1 MTTRY
6 YDGERIYFR
15 PLEPED
21 APRLAGWF
29 NDPDN
34 WRTLGR
40 FQPISQLR
48 EREFVDALY
57 KSNDQIVLGI
67 VIRKDNRLI
76 GCTGLSGI
84 CAVNRSAEFGIT
96 IGDRRRQ
103 GLGLGREA
111 THLMLRYGFDERN
124 LNRIELSVFAD
135 NERAIRAYRAAGFVF
150 EGRHRQAYYRNGRYH
165 DCLRFA
171 ILREE
176 WYADRLDEQG
186 AESAMASMTV

>member
-15 PLEPED
+15 PLEAED
-21 APRLAGWF
+21 APRLAGWL

-34 WRTLGR
+34 WRTLVR
-40 FQPISQLR
+40 FQPISKLR
-48 EREFVDALY
+48 EREYIDALY
-57 KSNDQIVLGI
+57 KSSDHIVLGI

-76 GCTGLSGI
+76 GCAGLSGI
-84 CAVNRSAEFGIT
+84 CPVHRSAEFGIT

-111 THLMLRYGFDERN
+111 TGLMLRYGFEERN
-124 LNRIELSVFAD
+124 LNRIGLSVFAD

-150 EGRHRQAYYRNGRYH
+150 EGRHRQAYFRGGRYH

-176 WYADRLDEQG
+176 WNADRLDEQA
-186 AESAMASMTV
+186 AESALASMTV